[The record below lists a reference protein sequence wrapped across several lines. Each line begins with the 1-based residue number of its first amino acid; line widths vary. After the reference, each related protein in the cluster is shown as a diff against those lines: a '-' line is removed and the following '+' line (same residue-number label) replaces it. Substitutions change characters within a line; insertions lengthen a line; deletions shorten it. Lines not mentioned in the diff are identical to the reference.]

1 MECIEA
7 HLITFA
13 VLFTVCSVN
22 HMFLVKYLMPAC
34 RRSQSRKSLFSFVI
48 KVINSTTNGWVKN
61 IICSFIR
68 ELTALGGLDPP
79 PKPTGN
85 PWCGSIRE
93 SSHANILCSI
103 CLCWRVCKQDG
114 GGQVLFLMGCQ
125 LPLYTSLW
133 IIGIP
138 QETLWELGT
147 LSLTR
152 WTRH

>member
-1 MECIEA
+1 MAEWKILSA
-7 HLITFA
+7 HL
-13 VLFTVCSVN
+13 L
-22 HMFLVKYLMPAC
+22 
-34 RRSQSRKSLFSFVI
+34 
-48 KVINSTTNGWVKN
+48 
-61 IICSFIR
+61 
-68 ELTALGGLDPP
+68 ELKALGGLDPP

-93 SSHANILCSI
+93 SSHANILCSV

-152 WTRH
+152 WTRHSRKKPWKNHWIAPSPTRDGWSQPAPCSHDLRLQAQVYTFTLTSRTQPTSWF